1 MNNIQPAIDMKN
13 ILLPTDFKK
22 HSEKAMEFAINIAK
36 RANAKIIVT
45 NCFFVPN
52 VDINIPVDILEDLYL
67 SQRIASE
74 KALMQWCQEISSHKN
89 SLGEPIQ
96 TEFIADQNI
105 PSSEILKLVDEK
117 KISLI
122 VMGVE
127 NKKHL
132 LNLLGS
138 TVLHVSSTAHCPV
151 LLVHEKSEYSYF
163 NKVFFA
169 VEDVKEDL
177 IKIKQIIPLTQ
188 PYDSEISVLHI
199 DPLPKNT
206 DALEAMLFQKSQYD
220 NLLNRISKKHILY
233 PNIQF
238 HYNISDETFKKMNHI
253 LRTEEPDLLVLIHKD
268 RPFVKSIFHKSVI
281 KEIIKNTDTPLLI
294 IH

>member
-1 MNNIQPAIDMKN
+1 MKI

-22 HSEKAMEFAINIAK
+22 HSEKAMSFAINIAK

-52 VDINIPVDILEDLYL
+52 EDINVPLDILGDLYI
-67 SQRIASE
+67 SQRNASE
-74 KALMQWCQEISSHKN
+74 ESLKQWCQEISSHKN
-89 SLGEPIQ
+89 SLGESLQ

-105 PSSEILKLVDEK
+105 PSSKILNLVDEK
-117 KISLI
+117 NISLI

-138 TVLHVSSTAHCPV
+138 TVLDVCSAAHCPV
-151 LLVHEKSEYSYF
+151 LLVHEQSEYSYF

-169 VEDVKEDL
+169 IEDVKEDL
-177 IKIKQIIPLTQ
+177 IKIKQIIPFTR

-199 DPLPKNT
+199 EPLPKDT
-206 DALEAMLFQKSQYD
+206 DALEAMLCQKSEYD
-220 NLLNRISKKHILY
+220 RLLNRITKKHSHY
-233 PNIQF
+233 PNIYF
-238 HYNISDETFKKMNHI
+238 HYNISDDTFKKMDHK
-253 LRTEEPDLLVLIHKD
+253 LRTENPDLLVLIHKD
-268 RPFVKSIFHKSVI
+268 RPFIKSIFHKSVI